1 MIATVPPSLRRSFHK
16 ETLIDACYFVIRTL
30 RNSGRGYQNPL
41 VSTESDE
48 DVRVVANKAI
58 CEIEQQEGMPIASLP
73 ADRINEYIAVLEDFT
88 RRTYQRAVG
97 HDSERAANILSEMRS
112 STSTD

>member
-1 MIATVPPSLRRSFHK
+1 MSVTVPQSLQQSLRK
-16 ETLIDACYFVIRTL
+16 ETLIDAGYFVIRTL

-41 VSTESDE
+41 VSTEPDE
-48 DVRVVANKAI
+48 NVRVLANKAI
-58 CEIEQQEGMPIASLP
+58 SEIEQQEGMPIASLP